1 MELSKRESRNK
12 KKMNIGYLNNLL
24 MKILGDL
31 IFFTAENRRELRR
44 EPQRIGQRK
53 SYIKKE

>member
-1 MELSKRESRNK
+1 
-12 KKMNIGYLNNLL
+12 MNIGYLNNLL
-24 MKILGDL
+24 MKIPGGL
-31 IFFTAENRRELRR
+31 IFFTAESRKELRR